1 MNYVID
7 ITRDILAPN
16 ELISLNEAKEYL
28 RVTDTAQ
35 DNVIT
40 LIIKGAREAIEKATG
55 LCINYS
61 KIKALLNNSD
71 GMIEL
76 PMQPLN
82 GMITTGL
89 TFVGYDFLQL
99 VNISEQIEV
108 EYNAGYDISTIPVD
122 LLLAIY
128 DQIAFMYDNRGSGA
142 DTYAVCEKAW
152 RTCLRYTR
160 KPLLN

>member
-7 ITRDILAPN
+7 ISRQLLSLT
-16 ELISLNEAKEYL
+16 ETISLSEAKQYL

-55 LCINYS
+55 LCLAYS
-61 KIKALLNNSD
+61 RIKTLLNNSD

-76 PMQPLN
+76 PMMPIN
-82 GMITTGL
+82 AMITTGL
-89 TFVGYDFLQL
+89 TFVGYEFLQL

-108 EYNAGYDISTIPVD
+108 EYD
-122 LLLAIY
+122 LRHIANELKNTFSVVIWMCVLLFSFVFKHRTRVLFLY
-128 DQIAFMYDNRGSGA
+128 KIAHNCRLFS
-142 DTYAVCEKAW
+142 V
-152 RTCLRYTR
+152 
-160 KPLLN
+160 

>member
-7 ITRDILAPN
+7 ISRQLLSLT
-16 ELISLNEAKEYL
+16 ETISLSEAKQYL

-55 LCINYS
+55 LCLAYS
-61 KIKALLNNSD
+61 RIKTLLNNSD

-76 PMQPLN
+76 PMMPIN
-82 GMITTGL
+82 AMITTGL
-89 TFVGYDFLQL
+89 TFVGYEFLQL

-108 EYNAGYDISTIPVD
+108 EYDSGYDAGTIPTD
-122 LLLAIY
+122 LLLAWY